1 VRDHHQGLLSNVDI
15 TIMQQLEDVLDS
27 LIHLIWESIEHVCQS
42 DYDVGL
48 HSKFNLTLHDFEKQI
63 QVLSANRRSDTANL

>member
-1 VRDHHQGLLSNVDI
+1 MSDHHQGLLSNVDI
-15 TIMQQLEDVLDS
+15 TIMQQLKNVLDS
-27 LIHLIWESIEHVCQS
+27 FIHLIWKSIEHVCQG

-63 QVLSANRRSDTANL
+63 QVLSANRRSDAANL